1 MIMAELDS
9 APYMPISATKAATI
23 NRDYFRKMGYSF

>member
-23 NRDYFRKMGYSF
+23 HSDYLRRMGYSF

>member
-9 APYMPISATKAATI
+9 APYMPISATRAATI
-23 NRDYFRKMGYSF
+23 DRDYLRKMGYNS